1 VVLAT
6 YRDDFYNVVLALHI
20 LCAVIGFG
28 AVALNGLYAQQIKNR
43 LQQGRVGE
51 ALAVHEANMK
61 VSQIGEYFI
70 YAVFILGLVVLELAK
85 VGDTRVYKFGQT
97 WVWLSI
103 VLYIVGLGLSHGIM
117 MPGAKRM
124 KALMQEMVSG
134 PPPAGGAPPQVAE
147 MQTIGQRM
155 GVVGPI
161 LDLILVV
168 IIFLM
173 VLKPGG
179 P

>member
-1 VVLAT
+1 MVVGA
-6 YRDDFYNVVLALHI
+6 YYDNFYKLVLSLHI

-28 AVALNGLYAQQIKNR
+28 AVALNGLYAQQIKGR
-43 LQQGRVGE
+43 LQSGRVAE

-70 YAVFILGLVVLELAK
+70 YAVFILGFGVLGLSDSVFE
-85 VGDTRVYKFGQT
+85 FGQT
-97 WVWLSI
+97 WLWLSI
-103 VLYIVGLGLSHGIM
+103 VLYVVGIGLSHGVM
-117 MPGAKRM
+117 MPGAKRL
-124 KALMQEMVSG
+124 KVLMEEMVSG
-134 PPPAGGAPPQVAE
+134 PPPAGGPPPQVAE
-147 MQTIGQRM
+147 MQSVGQRM
-155 GVVGPI
+155 GTVGPI

-173 VLKPGG
+173 VFKPGG